1 MAVQF
6 VNAETGEVLPDDEVR
21 KIVAPPAPTPAAP
34 TKPEAYRM
42 PRGLFWA
49 LIVCAILVSNF
60 LGFFA
65 GAMSSQ
71 IDREHMRADNATM
84 QLQIERG
91 LPDIRDL
98 RGARP

>member
-1 MAVQF
+1 MPVQF
-6 VNAETGEVLPDDEVR
+6 VNAETGEVLPDEEVR
-21 KIVAPPAPTPAAP
+21 KIVAPAPTAP

-42 PRGLFWA
+42 PRGLFWT
-49 LIVCAILVSNF
+49 LIVCAIVVSNF

-71 IDREHMRADNATM
+71 IDREHMRADNAVM

-91 LPDIRDL
+91 LPDIREM